1 MATFLSTL
9 EAPRGQRP
17 IIATFVGEGG
27 MGKTTLAA
35 SFPDPIIIRVED
47 GTASI
52 SGMSHVAL
60 TPLIH
65 SSQGVLD
72 ALTALGTED
81 HPFRTVV
88 IDSVTQLN
96 TIIES
101 EVVASDPKAK
111 SINQAMGGYGAGH
124 SAVAERHRIVR
135 EYAGR
140 LNAHKGMNVVF
151 IAHANNEKVELPD
164 ADPYSRY
171 SIRMHAKSQAHY
183 SDNVDLV
190 GFIKLKTFTTGD
202 SERKRAHSDGSRII
216 TSYPTPSHIS
226 KNRFGIKRDLPFV
239 EGENPF
245 APYIPNAAPSAAQAA

>member
-17 IIATFVGEGG
+17 IIATLVGEGG

-35 SFPDPIIIRVED
+35 SFPNPIILRVED
-47 GTASI
+47 GTASLA
-52 SGMSHVAL
+52 GRQDVAL
-60 TPLIH
+60 TPLLP
-65 SSQGVLD
+65 SSQAVID
-72 ALTALGTED
+72 ALNALGTED

-96 TIIES
+96 TVIEA
-101 EVVASDPKAK
+101 EVVAADPKAR

-124 SAVAERHRIVR
+124 SAVSERHRTIR
-135 EYAGR
+135 DLAGR
-140 LNAHKGMNVVF
+140 LQATRGMNVVF
-151 IAHANNEKVELPD
+151 IAHADSETVELPD
-164 ADPYSRY
+164 ADPYTRY
-171 SIRMHAKSQAHY
+171 TIRMHRKSVAHY

-202 SERKRAHSDGSRII
+202 GDRKRAHTDGLRII
-216 TSYPTPSHIS
+216 TCYPTPSHIS
-226 KNRFGIKRDLPFV
+226 KNRFGIKQDLPFI

-245 APYIPNAAPSAAQAA
+245 AAYIPSEPAAKAA